1 MSTKKILF
9 IASLILIPVLVKISK
24 KKSEE
29 EVQIAI

>member
-9 IASLILIPVLVKISK
+9 IASLILIPLLLKNPK